1 MLKVI
6 FYISLLAVFVSCK
19 SETTSNDLNIFKV
32 DFNKEITIKYSELF
46 ESFEIVQLR
55 PFTPIGSLDQLIYSE
70 DQIIVVDQTVN
81 KMIHIFSK
89 SGDFIAEINNK
100 GNGPSEFINQ
110 RGVRLSKNKKDLYF
124 YCPINKK
131 ILIYGLDGVFK
142 KEFYQK
148 DFLSVGD
155 MFVLDDGIVL
165 VDFVQDDKD
174 KKLIFLEDDFVNY
187 HYLKYPK
194 EGAREFEI
202 EGGKSDYFFQ
212 GTEEIYYKEMMQNN
226 VFRILKDKSIECISI
241 DIGDKSLKMEKNRTY
256 SFQEIF
262 QEQIFQDAFIMGDGL
277 VDLGDYILMGLW
289 QADKNQMIISN
300 KETQKTVLVQALE
313 NDMDGILKW
322 GPFTNF
328 DSPGYFV
335 YPINYH
341 FLNSIFDLENFSND
355 HYKSELAKV
364 KDGDAEDIVLMI
376 YKLKPKIRI
385 DF

>member
-1 MLKVI
+1 MRRTI
-6 FYISLLAVFVSCK
+6 FYISLVVVFISCK
-19 SETTSNDLNIFKV
+19 SETTTNDSKVYKV
-32 DFNKEITIKYSELF
+32 DFNKEITIKYSEIF

-131 ILIYGLDGVFK
+131 ILIYSLDGEFK
-142 KEFYQK
+142 NEFYQK

-155 MFVLDDGIVL
+155 MFVVDDGIVL
-165 VDFVQDDKD
+165 VDFVQDDVD
-174 KKLIFLEDDFVNY
+174 KKIIFLEDDFINY

-194 EGAREFEI
+194 EGAREFEF

-289 QADKNQMIISN
+289 QADENQMIISN
-300 KETQKTVLVQALE
+300 KGTQKTVLLRTLE

-335 YPINYH
+335 YPINYD
-341 FLNSIFDLENFSND
+341 FLNSIIDLENFPND
-355 HYKSELAKV
+355 QYKNELAKV
-364 KDGDAEDIVLMI
+364 KEGDAEDIVLMV
-376 YKLKPKIRI
+376 YKLKHKIRI

>member
-19 SETTSNDLNIFKV
+19 TETASNNPNVLQV
-32 DFNKEITIKYSELF
+32 DFDKEITIKYSEIF

-89 SGDFIAEINNK
+89 SGDFLTEINNK

-110 RGVRLSKNKKDLYF
+110 RGVRLSKNKEEIYF

-142 KEFYQK
+142 NEYYLKN
-148 DFLSVGD
+148 FLSVGD
-155 MFVLDDGIVL
+155 MFVVDDGIVL

-174 KKLIFLEDDFVNY
+174 KKLIFLEDDFINY

-194 EGAREFEI
+194 EGARDFEFES
-202 EGGKSDYFFQ
+202 GKADYFFH
-212 GTEEIYYKEMMQNN
+212 GTEEIYFKEIMQNN

-241 DIGDKSLKMEKNRTY
+241 DIGDKSLKMKKNRTY

-262 QEQIFQDAFIMGDGL
+262 EEQIFQDVFIMGDGL

-289 QADKNQMIISN
+289 QAENFQMIISE
-300 KETQKTVLVQALE
+300 KETQKAVLLRTLE

-341 FLNSIFDLENFSND
+341 FLNSIIDLENFPND
-355 HYKSELAKV
+355 QYKSEINKIGDA
-364 KDGDAEDIVLMI
+364 DAEDIILLV
-376 YKLKPKIRI
+376 YKLKSDINIK
-385 DF
+385 F

>member
-1 MLKVI
+1 MRIGTFYFLITVI
-6 FYISLLAVFVSCK
+6 FTSCK
-19 SETTSNDLNIFKV
+19 SESINTDSNVYKV
-32 DFNKEITIKYSELF
+32 DFNKEIIIKYSELF
-46 ESFEIVQLR
+46 DAFEIVQLR

-110 RGVRLSKNKKDLYF
+110 RGVRLSKDKKDLYF

-142 KEFYQK
+142 NEYYQK

-155 MFVLDDGIVL
+155 MFVVDDGIVL
-165 VDFVQDDKD
+165 VDFVQDDID
-174 KKLIFLEDDFVNY
+174 KKIIFLEDDFINY

-194 EGAREFEI
+194 EGAREFEF

-212 GTEEIYYKEMMQNN
+212 GVKGFYYKDFMYNS
-226 VFRILKDKSIECISI
+226 FTYFWTDGSIHQFEF
-241 DIGDKSLKMEKNRTY
+241 DLGDKALALKANQDYT
-256 SFQEIF
+256 FQELN
-262 QEQIFQDAFIMGDGL
+262 QEMETQNAYVLGEAI
-277 VDLGDYILMGLW
+277 VDLGDHLLMDLR
-289 QADKNQMIISN
+289 QAENTSMLITN
-300 KETQKTVLVQALE
+300 KETQKTVLVRTLE
-313 NDMDGILKW
+313 NDMDGIFKESFF
-322 GPFTNF
+322 PEF

-335 YPINYH
+335 FPIYYN
-341 FLNSIFDLENFSND
+341 FLKQLINSENNRNQK
-355 HYKSELAKV
+355 YENELAKV
-364 KDGDAEDIVLMI
+364 KDGDAEDIVLMV
-376 YKLKPKIRI
+376 YKLKPKIKI